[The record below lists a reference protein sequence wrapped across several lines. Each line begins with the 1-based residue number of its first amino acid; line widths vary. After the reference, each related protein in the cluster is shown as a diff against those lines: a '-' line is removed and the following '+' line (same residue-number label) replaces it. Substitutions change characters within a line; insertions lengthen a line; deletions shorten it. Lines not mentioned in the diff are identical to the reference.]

1 MPNLSDQTW
10 KNDCTW
16 LITPSC
22 DCPSTQVSF
31 KYQVGRLDSEL
42 PAAIR
47 LSGDHILEEHC
58 YFENIDGRVV
68 IICMPDSVTVRRLS
82 LFSIY
87 HLRMYIVFKRKTDS
101 ARTGT
106 LLFR

>member
-16 LITPSC
+16 LITLSC
-22 DCPSTQVSF
+22 DCPSTHAYF

-58 YFENIDGRVV
+58 YFENLDGRVV
-68 IICMPDSVTVRRLS
+68 INCVPDSVTVRRS
-82 LFSIY
+82 FAVCSQSITY
-87 HLRMYIVFKRKTDS
+87 KRTLVFKRKTDS
-101 ARTGT
+101 ARTGN
-106 LLFR
+106 

>member
-16 LITPSC
+16 LITTSC
-22 DCPSTQVSF
+22 GCNSCI

-58 YFENIDGRVV
+58 YLENIDGRVV
-68 IICMPDSVTVRRLS
+68 IICMPDSVTVKQLFSLGVLDLS
-82 LFSIY
+82 LTNVS
-87 HLRMYIVFKRKTDS
+87 
-101 ARTGT
+101 
-106 LLFR
+106 